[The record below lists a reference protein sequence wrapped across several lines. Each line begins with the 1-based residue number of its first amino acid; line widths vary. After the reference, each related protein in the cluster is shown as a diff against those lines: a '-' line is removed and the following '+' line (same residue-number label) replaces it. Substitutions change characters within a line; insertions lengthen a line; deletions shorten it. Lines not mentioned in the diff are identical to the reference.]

1 MKDFLA
7 YLLLGIGSGAFFAL
21 IATGIVVAFKG
32 SGVINFAHG
41 AVAMY
46 VGFQYYYL
54 RTKGLFRLPWVDFLP
69 FHWLNV
75 PVTLKLGGG
84 DGKMGFWPAF
94 ILAMF
99 TALLIG
105 AMMHFLVFRPL
116 RRAAPLGKVI
126 GSLGVMIYLQG
137 VALKNF
143 GSENPNPK
151 SVFPGGTFKNFLG
164 LGKQMPEEAVYL
176 TLLAIA
182 VGAGVWF
189 FFQFTRFGLATRAA
203 AGNEKGAV
211 LLGYS
216 PERLALFN
224 WLLSAAVAGVAG
236 VFVGTLTGA
245 LSPGKYTIL
254 VVPALGAALIGR
266 LASVP
271 LAVGGGLAIGMLQS
285 WTQTWL
291 AARSWWPTFITQ
303 QGAKD
308 ALPLVIIVLVL
319 VFRGKSLPIRGTV
332 EEKRLPL
339 APYPRRVWQ
348 WSLIGVAAVV
358 ALVYGL
364 PGGALF
370 HGLDGTWAFALSTG
384 LITSM
389 IMLSYVVLTGYIGQ
403 ISIAQLSMAGVA
415 AFVTTRLMANG
426 VASPQQPFPVRGLDW
441 PWPPAAIA
449 GVLVAILVGVVVGL
463 PAVRVRGVQLAVVTL
478 ATSVLLQTQYFEN
491 ERLTDLSAG
500 SNAVMPDAT
509 FFGINLSSQ
518 GQKGLYDRPPFII
531 FCAVVLALLAILVA
545 NLRRSGTGRRFL
557 AVRANERAAASA
569 GIEVPRTKLLAFAI
583 ASGIAG
589 IGGVMLGFQQRQI
602 SSANWG
608 FGFSL
613 AALAFVYLGGITS
626 VNGALFGGVI
636 ASGGLAGAIGDY
648 HNKGFTPYLALV
660 GGVGMILTAIIHPE
674 GQAPFWQPALQY
686 FGRWLTSGPVSK
698 FPKAIARV
706 VPGMIPGVLLG
717 MWLVAVKATEF
728 RNWHLLL
735 WLVVGLM
742 TRGIGKQ
749 VWSSIQAKRAGK
761 AAVGHTSG
769 PPTTSDST
777 PALAEA

>member
-7 YLLLGIGSGAFFAL
+7 YLLLGIGAGAFFAL
-21 IATGIVVAFKG
+21 LATGIVVAFKG

-41 AVAMY
+41 AMAMY

-54 RTKGLFRLPWVDFLP
+54 RNKGLFHFPWVDFLP

-75 PVTLKLGGG
+75 PVRLSLGGD
-84 DGKMGFWPAF
+84 DGKMGGIVAF
-94 ILAMF
+94 VLCML

-105 AMMHFLVFRPL
+105 AMVHFLVFRPL
-116 RRAAPLGKVI
+116 RNAAPLGKVI

-151 SVFPGGTFKNFLG
+151 EVLPKGAFVNFLG
-164 LGKQMPEEAVYL
+164 LGKRMPEEAFYL

-182 VGAGVWF
+182 VGAVVWA
-189 FFQFTRFGLATRAA
+189 FFQYTRFGLATRAA

-216 PERLALFN
+216 PERLALTN
-224 WLLSAAVAGVAG
+224 WLLSALLAGFAG

-266 LASVP
+266 LSSIP
-271 LAVGGGLAIGMLQS
+271 WAVGGGLLLGMLQS
-285 WTQTWL
+285 WAQTWL
-291 AARSWWPTFITQ
+291 VPQSWWPTFITQ

-308 ALPLVIIVLVL
+308 ALPMLIIVLVL
-319 VFRGKSLPIRGTV
+319 VFRGKSLPIRGAV

-339 APYPRRVWQ
+339 APYPKRVWQ
-348 WSLIGVAAVV
+348 WSVIGVLAVL
-358 ALVYGL
+358 ALAYGL
-364 PGGALF
+364 PGGFLF
-370 HGLDGTWAFALSTG
+370 HGLDNTWTFALTTG

-389 IMLSYVVLTGYIGQ
+389 IMLSYVVLTGYVGQ
-403 ISIAQLSMAGVA
+403 ISIAQMSMAGVA

-426 VASPQQPFPVRGLDW
+426 VASPAQPFPVSGLDW
-441 PWPPAAIA
+441 PWPPAAIV
-449 GVLVAILVGVVVGL
+449 GVLAAIAVGVIVGL

-478 ATSVLLQTQYFEN
+478 AASVLLQTQYFEN
-491 ERLTDLSAG
+491 EHWTDLSAG
-500 SNAVMPDAT
+500 SNAVMRDAT
-509 FFGINLSSQ
+509 FFGIDLRSQ
-518 GQKGLYDRPPFII
+518 GAKGPTSAFAV
-531 FCAVVLALLAILVA
+531 FCVVVLALLAIIVA
-545 NLRRSGTGRRFL
+545 NLRRSGTGRRLL

-589 IGGVMLGFQQRQI
+589 VGGVMLGFQQRQV

-613 AALAFVYLGGITS
+613 SALAFVYLGGITS

-735 WLVVGLM
+735 WLIVGLM

-749 VWSSIQAKRAGK
+749 VWAGIKAKRAAK
-761 AAVGHTSG
+761 AAVGHTSN
-769 PPTTSDST
+769 PSTPSDST